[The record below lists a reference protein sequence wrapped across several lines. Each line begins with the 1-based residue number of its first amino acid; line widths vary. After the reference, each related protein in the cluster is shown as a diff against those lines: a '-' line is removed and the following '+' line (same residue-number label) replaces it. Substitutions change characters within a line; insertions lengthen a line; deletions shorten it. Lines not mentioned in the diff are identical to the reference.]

1 MSALLPTRIL
11 LTLSEACSSMFLIQ
25 FLISGGN
32 HPAQHSASL
41 WYNIIIGQLD
51 KERLQ
56 TKLPQ
61 HLAPP
66 EVFQQY
72 WNTVAKPWYIYNEHF
87 RVLKCSKILLI
98 LQFSLYNKTT
108 VDNSAAQ
115 MNLSNNSC
123 SWFRAQHQELT
134 AQRTHNVWHSLDGKR
149 MCTVERG
156 FICNVVNQQNTHC
169 TPIVCCKESRDAAI
183 EISQRNIT
191 ALNKN
196 AGQCTD
202 LAPSEFIV
210 IHKGK
215 RNGMK
220 TAIWQSI
227 ILQ

>member
-1 MSALLPTRIL
+1 MSALLPTRTL
-11 LTLSEACSSMFLIQ
+11 LTLSEACNSMFLIQ

-41 WYNIIIGQLD
+41 LYNIIIGQLD
-51 KERLQ
+51 KETLQ

-98 LQFSLYNKTT
+98 LQFSLYSKTT
-108 VDNSAAQ
+108 VDNYAAQ
-115 MNLSNNSC
+115 KNLSNNSC
-123 SWFRAQHQELT
+123 SWFRAQHQDLT

-169 TPIVCCKESRDAAI
+169 TPIVCCK
-183 EISQRNIT
+183 
-191 ALNKN
+191 
-196 AGQCTD
+196 
-202 LAPSEFIV
+202 
-210 IHKGK
+210 
-215 RNGMK
+215 
-220 TAIWQSI
+220 
-227 ILQ
+227 